1 MTSSNALKLRILI
14 ACEESQRVCIAM
26 RELGHDA
33 FSCDI
38 LPCSGGHPEW
48 HIQDDVLKHLD
59 DGWDL
64 MIAHPPCTYF
74 SNAGMCNLTRK
85 NSDDEYRRKRKELTL
100 KSFDFVMALYNA
112 NIPKI
117 AIENPVGY
125 LNTHWRKP
133 DQIIHPYQFG
143 HSVNKKTCFWLKNL
157 PLLKPTNIVD
167 KDITVIWD
175 GTGKKISKWYKD
187 TLKFANGNLKEVSRI
202 RSQTFEGV
210 ARAMAEQ
217 WTTKEVKSGCDA
229 NDDGI
234 PPTTKVMGILPKVL

>member
-1 MTSSNALKLRILI
+1 MVKILI
-14 ACEESQRVCIAM
+14 ACEESQEVCKAF
-26 RELGHDA
+26 RELGHEA
-33 FSCDI
+33 YSCDI

-59 DGWDL
+59 DDWDL

-85 NSDDEYRRKRKELTL
+85 NSDDAYREKRKQLTL
-100 KSFDFVMALYNA
+100 KAFDFTMALVNA
-112 NIPKI
+112 PIPRI

-143 HSVNKKTCFWLKNL
+143 QGVNKKTCLWLKNL
-157 PLLKPTNIVD
+157 PLLVPTNIVE
-167 KDITVIWD
+167 KDTITTWD
-175 GTGKKISKWYKD
+175 GTGKKISQWYKD
-187 TLKFANGNLKEVSRI
+187 TLKSGKGKLKEVSRI
-202 RSQTFEGV
+202 RSKTFLGI
-210 ARAMAEQ
+210 AQAMSKQ
-217 WTTKEVKSGCDA
+217 WTMEVKSGCDA

-234 PPTTKVMGILPKVL
+234 PPNNLLGILPNEL